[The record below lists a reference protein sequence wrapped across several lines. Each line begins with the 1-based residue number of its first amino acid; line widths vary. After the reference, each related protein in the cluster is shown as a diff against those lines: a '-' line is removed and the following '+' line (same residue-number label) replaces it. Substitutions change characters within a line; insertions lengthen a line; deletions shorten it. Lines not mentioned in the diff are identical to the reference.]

1 MKIGIYGRKSVFS
14 DKSESIEN
22 QFKMGAEYAYANY
35 DNPEIIYYKDEGE
48 SGSYLERPDFQNLL
62 NDVIANNIDVL
73 ICYKLDRIS
82 RDVADFGAV
91 YKLFMAHGIEIIPL
105 RDNII
110 VNENMTPIEKAMM
123 YMNAIFSQVERE
135 NTVIRVTDNMVE
147 LAKNGYWP
155 GGRPPIGFSLQQ
167 VVVEGKK
174 HTILSKQ
181 PEGME
186 FYNMLA
192 DTFLNGHTLSSL
204 ETYFRKID
212 VKTLNGSYLSS
223 IQIYNIL
230 KSPFYAPADTNT
242 YDYFA
247 SLGCKMIHSRE
258 EYNGEYGLIV
268 YGRTSGGRKRKHV
281 LNPPEKWIV
290 SIGKHT
296 PVISS
301 DKWLAIQ
308 NRFGQ
313 NTINKTRKYNVGILN
328 GILRCSCGALMKTK
342 HKYDK
347 QYDVHYFHYACQNRQ
362 RRGPDYCTMPMIS
375 VDTIDSKVIEIL
387 KSIQLDRTL
396 IDKYVVAPGAP
407 LTYRSPESLTK
418 EISIEEKKINNL
430 TASLADAAG
439 STAAKYIIAEMENH
453 DSRLNELK
461 KELREVRLERQKERS
476 RIIDKEEKYQAVCR
490 IVNCLETAS
499 YEEINTLLQETLKE
513 CMYDGEVLHI
523 KL

>member
-135 NTVIRVTDNMVE
+135 NTVIRVTDNMIE
-147 LAKNGYWP
+147 LAKDGYWP
-155 GGRPPIGFSLQQ
+155 GGRPPIGFSRQQ
-167 VVVEGKK
+167 VIVDGKK
-174 HTILSKQ
+174 HSILCTNS
-181 PEGME
+181 EIN
-186 FYNMLA
+186 FYTLIV
-192 DTFLNGHTLSSL
+192 DTFLSGYTLSGL
-204 ETYFRKID
+204 ETHFRKEGI
-212 VKTLNGSYLSS
+212 KTPGGFYFSS
-223 IQIYNIL
+223 TQLYNTL
-230 KSPFYAPADTNT
+230 KSPFYAPADADT
-242 YDYFA
+242 YNYFS
-247 SLGCKMIHSRE
+247 SLGCTMIHSRE
-258 EYNGEYGLIV
+258 EYDGKHGIIV
-268 YGRTSGGRKRKHV
+268 YRRTSGGKKRKHV

-296 PVISS
+296 PAISS
-301 DKWLAIQ
+301 EKWLAIQ
-308 NRFGQ
+308 ACFGQ
-313 NTINKTRKYNVGILN
+313 NIFNKTRKYNVGMLN
-328 GILRCSCGALMKTK
+328 GILRCSCGAYMKTK

-347 QYDVHYFHYACQNRQ
+347 QYDVHYFHYTCQMRQ

-375 VDTIDSKVIEIL
+375 VDTLDSKVIEIL
-387 KSIQLDRTL
+387 KSIQLDRSL
-396 IDKYVVAPGAP
+396 IDKYIVTPDVPP
-407 LTYRSPESLTK
+407 TYRSFEFLTK
-418 EISIEEKKINNL
+418 EIGIEEKKLNNL
-430 TASLADAAG
+430 SASLAEAAG
-439 STAAKYIIAEMENH
+439 STAAKYIIAEIENH
-453 DSRLNELK
+453 DSRLTELK

-476 RIIDKEEKYQAVCR
+476 RIIDKEEKYHAVCR
-490 IVNCLETAS
+490 IVDCLETAS
-499 YEEINTLLQETLKE
+499 YDEINTLLKDTLKE
-513 CMYDGEVLHI
+513 CVYDGEILRI